1 MECFMVKI
9 TIIGWYGTETIGDRA
24 ILAGLFSILKES
36 AEDFEIQ
43 LGCLYPFFTERTLL
57 EDEEFFK
64 LCSGADTLRISLF
77 DSSHPQAL
85 KQAIRN
91 CDWLVV
97 GGGPLEDIPC
107 LFMLEYAL
115 IKARK
120 LKKRTLLLGC
130 GIGPLYKKIYQKSV
144 LQIIRHADVCIFR
157 DHKSRLVYEELSGTS
172 GTTQAAIDPAV
183 FALELFKQH
192 YFPLEKQN
200 IQVVSVR
207 QFPAEYKIHSSI
219 NGDRIDQK
227 IIGIIHWLAQEKDM
241 PILLLPMHYWGIGDD
256 DRQFMNRIRFAT
268 PHPSL
273 QVQNAPLNTVDTMK
287 QFASAATCI
296 GMRYHAV
303 VFQTLLNGKNMI
315 LDYTDPQT
323 GKIGNFLEQIQAS
336 SFYQTSYLNLQASS
350 PTETTFPLIPF
361 TLDSSIIQNFRRQYL
376 HQLQNLNL

>member
-1 MECFMVKI
+1 MVKI

-77 DSSHPQAL
+77 DSSRPQAL
-85 KQAIRN
+85 KQAIQN

-144 LQIIRHADVCIFR
+144 LQIIQHADVCIFR
-157 DHKSRLVYEELSGTS
+157 DHKSRLVYEELSGIS

-183 FALELFKQH
+183 FALDLFKRH
-192 YFPLEKQN
+192 YSSPEKQN
-200 IQVVSVR
+200 VQVVSVR

-219 NGDRIDQK
+219 DGNRIDEK
-227 IIGIIHWLAQEKDM
+227 IIGIIHRLAQEKDM

-256 DRQFMNRIRFAT
+256 DRQFMNRIRFAN
-268 PHPSL
+268 PRLSL
-273 QVQNAPLNTVDTMK
+273 QVQNAPLSTVETMK
-287 QFASAATCI
+287 QFASAAACL
-296 GMRYHAV
+296 GMRYHSV

-323 GKIGNFLEQIQAS
+323 GKIGNFLEQIRAS
-336 SFYQTSYLNLQASS
+336 SFYQTSYLNLQTSS
-350 PTETTFPLIPF
+350 PAEIAFPIAPF
-361 TLDSSIIQNFRRQYL
+361 TLDPIILQNFKKQYINPL
-376 HQLQNLNL
+376 KNPSL